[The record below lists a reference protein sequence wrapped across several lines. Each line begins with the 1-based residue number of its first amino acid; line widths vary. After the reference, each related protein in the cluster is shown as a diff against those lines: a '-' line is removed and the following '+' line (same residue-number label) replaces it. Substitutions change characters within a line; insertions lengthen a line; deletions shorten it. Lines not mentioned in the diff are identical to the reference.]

1 MKLSFV
7 SLFLFSGI
15 WSYSAYSI
23 APDFSPGVVQPLHS
37 QGALAQRNQEMT
49 GLKPLDRKLAS
60 RYPRAKAR
68 SNWENVSSFG
78 EKIAQSQSGQS
89 FTELPMLLSTPTG
102 KLYGT
107 LLLPDTAR
115 RVAVPV
121 ALIIAGSGPTDR
133 DGNNPMMK
141 NNSLKMLAEA
151 LAKQGIASVRYDKR
165 GVAASAEAGGKEEDL
180 RFEQSADD
188 AVAWSQLI
196 RSDTRF
202 NRLFIVGHSEGSLV
216 GMLAA
221 QKARPAGFVSLAG
234 AGVSADKLIREQ
246 MKPQPKPVQ
255 DMVYPILDSLKMG
268 YTVKQVHP
276 LLYSLF
282 RPSVQPYLISWFRH
296 DPALEIR
303 KLTMPVLI
311 VQGTNDIQVGLSE
324 GETLAKAQPK
334 AKYVVIDRMNHI
346 FKETDGDRQANLATY
361 GNPDQLIIP
370 RLPEELGAFIRH
382 TP

>member
-1 MKLSFV
+1 
-7 SLFLFSGI
+7 
-15 WSYSAYSI
+15 
-23 APDFSPGVVQPLHS
+23 
-37 QGALAQRNQEMT
+37 
-49 GLKPLDRKLAS
+49 
-60 RYPRAKAR
+60 
-68 SNWENVSSFG
+68 
-78 EKIAQSQSGQS
+78 
-89 FTELPMLLSTPTG
+89 MLLSTPTG